1 MNEGFVL
8 FILVLA
14 YSVWLIYSLSR
25 ISNLKKEDDEVL
37 FKNRKILEDNEE
49 VLKKNRST
57 ESRTSKRNK
66 GEPKH
71 IVGNSQIKQ
80 LLQERFFGRPQVA
93 CKVNCQA

>member
-49 VLKKNRST
+49 VLKK
-57 ESRTSKRNK
+57 SKHR
-66 GEPKH
+66 EPNFK
-71 IVGNSQIKQ
+71 K
-80 LLQERFFGRPQVA
+80 
-93 CKVNCQA
+93 K

>member
-49 VLKKNRST
+49 VLKKIEAQRA
-57 ESRTSKRNK
+57 ELQKEIK
-66 GEPKH
+66 GLMASH
-71 IVGNSQIKQ
+71 
-80 LLQERFFGRPQVA
+80 
-93 CKVNCQA
+93 

>member
-49 VLKKNRST
+49 VLKKIEAQRA
-57 ESRTSKRNK
+57 ELQKEIK
-66 GEPKH
+66 GTKTYCWELS
-71 IVGNSQIKQ
+71 N
-80 LLQERFFGRPQVA
+80 
-93 CKVNCQA
+93 

>member
-37 FKNRKILEDNEE
+37 
-49 VLKKNRST
+49 LKT
-57 ESRTSKRNK
+57 
-66 GEPKH
+66 
-71 IVGNSQIKQ
+71 
-80 LLQERFFGRPQVA
+80 ERFWKTMRKF
-93 CKVNCQA
+93 